1 MFPRFAHALIDRSV
15 RFKLSLGFGLVLQL
29 TLVITA
35 TGWYALQHTIEH
47 SHQLSIIAR
56 LSHIT
61 KDMRADR
68 IAFRVL
74 NDTRSQ
80 DNVRRQLAEINQHL
94 GALRER
100 IEDPAYQDLLER
112 QRGSLAA
119 FQDALDDLGRT
130 VDDRE
135 RLRSQLAADLEQ
147 ASLAVAR
154 TQASVL
160 VASGTFGTGIEWQPL
175 VAAIEQLRQQ
185 IEHSHDSVETPAYT
199 FASPQDYSQ
208 QALQAIERLDEI
220 LQQIRQRIGSLPATV
235 IGDPAALVATLTT
248 YQASLMQFREVQTQ
262 TATLHERMET
272 LGGLLLDGND
282 ALSLGQTEKRDR
294 DTRRSNRVLIAVAAL
309 ALLIGALSAWV
320 ISTQILVPLKRSLKV
335 AEHIAAGD
343 LSRDIRVER
352 GDEMGQLQQAL
363 QRMSQGLRELV
374 GGIGQ
379 GTARVAGAARQLSG
393 STEQTSTRIGRQ
405 RDEIDQIAT
414 AMKQMTATAREVAQH
429 AEAASLAA
437 NQAEQQARDGDRA
450 VAESIGQ
457 IVQLE
462 QEMQQCTAAMTTL
475 KQESEKIGGVL
486 DVIKSV
492 SLQTNLLALNATIEA
507 ARAGE
512 AGRGFAVVADEV
524 RSLAQRTQDST
535 EEIEGLVSAL
545 QNGTQQVAQ
554 RLDKSRG
561 LSRSSVE
568 SSRRSGSKLTGISR
582 SVSQILGMN
591 EQIAAAGEQQSIVA
605 EQISRSVLQVRDMS
619 QQTAHTCDE
628 TAAASLQLSQLGAQ
642 LQRLVERFKV

>member
-1 MFPRFAHALIDRSV
+1 
-15 RFKLSLGFGLVLQL
+15 
-29 TLVITA
+29 
-35 TGWYALQHTIEH
+35 
-47 SHQLSIIAR
+47 
-56 LSHIT
+56 
-61 KDMRADR
+61 
-68 IAFRVL
+68 
-74 NDTRSQ
+74 
-80 DNVRRQLAEINQHL
+80 
-94 GALRER
+94 
-100 IEDPAYQDLLER
+100 
-112 QRGSLAA
+112 
-119 FQDALDDLGRT
+119 
-130 VDDRE
+130 
-135 RLRSQLAADLEQ
+135 
-147 ASLAVAR
+147 
-154 TQASVL
+154 
-160 VASGTFGTGIEWQPL
+160 
-175 VAAIEQLRQQ
+175 
-185 IEHSHDSVETPAYT
+185 
-199 FASPQDYSQ
+199 
-208 QALQAIERLDEI
+208 
-220 LQQIRQRIGSLPATV
+220 
-235 IGDPAALVATLTT
+235 
-248 YQASLMQFREVQTQ
+248 
-262 TATLHERMET
+262 
-272 LGGLLLDGND
+272 
-282 ALSLGQTEKRDR
+282 
-294 DTRRSNRVLIAVAAL
+294 
-309 ALLIGALSAWV
+309 
-320 ISTQILVPLKRSLKV
+320 
-335 AEHIAAGD
+335 
-343 LSRDIRVER
+343 
-352 GDEMGQLQQAL
+352 
-363 QRMSQGLRELV
+363 
-374 GGIGQ
+374 
-379 GTARVAGAARQLSG
+379 
-393 STEQTSTRIGRQ
+393 
-405 RDEIDQIAT
+405 
-414 AMKQMTATAREVAQH
+414 MKQMTATAREVAQH